1 MQQCPL
7 ENFLCTK
14 GCRTLQGITFTGTN
28 PLGIVAHSA
37 HMKRAVYLA
46 RKVLNMRVD
55 AFRP

>member
-1 MQQCPL
+1 MPSR
-7 ENFLCTK
+7 EFLCTK
-14 GCRTLQGITFTGTN
+14 GCRTLQGITFTGAN